1 MISVAFKYV
10 PQTAAATF
18 VLLHIMS
25 DSSSLT
31 VIWWCRC
38 WAEANLQLGSQPRG
52 HLYPHPGLGGLLP
65 RHTDDWPG
73 NILVQSWATSVNA
86 TTMRNRCT
94 LSEKYSKFS
103 RYSMKCNG
111 KHDTTWNIPRSITF
125 SPLHFMLY
133 QGNRFPFG
141 QCMASM
147 RWHAKMQPKK
157 LALVVKMTFC
167 WIVATVVG
175 RALLWI

>member
-18 VLLHIMS
+18 VLLHILS

-86 TTMRNRCT
+86 TTMRSRCT

-103 RYSMKCNG
+103 RYNMKCNG
-111 KHDTTWNIPRSITF
+111 KHDTTWNIPRCITF

-133 QGNRFPFG
+133 RGKFISFG
-141 QCMASM
+141 TVCVALYKTQF
-147 RWHAKMQPKK
+147 RWA
-157 LALVVKMTFC
+157 ALM
-167 WIVATVVG
+167 
-175 RALLWI
+175 